1 MTGGSMSKSTRTL
14 LWILFGVA
22 VTLLV
27 LFAGVVFFL
36 RATAT

>member
-1 MTGGSMSKSTRTL
+1 MSNNTRTL

-27 LFAGVVFFL
+27 VFVGVVLFL
-36 RATAT
+36 RATTN